1 MVAYGNYG
9 MAKGYDAD
17 SQILKFR
24 AVKWGANAE
33 SVAPIS
39 AAGESGVGISQFDCL
54 TAEILQGKGVTV
66 MEEGITEWT
75 VGSGGVTRGDR
86 VTTDNTGRCVRAVGY
101 DFLWGVARQTGA
113 ENERV
118 AVNLED
124 VKNRNE
130 TTT

>member
-24 AVKWGANAE
+24 AVDFGAAAE
-33 SVAPIS
+33 SVKPCVI
-39 AAGESGVGISQFDCL
+39 AGGTGVGVSQFDCL
-54 TAEILQGKGVTV
+54 TAEIAKGKGVTV
-66 MEEGITEWT
+66 MEDGITEWE

-86 VTTDNTGRCVRAVGY
+86 VTTDNSGRCVRAVGY
-101 DFLWGVARQTGA
+101 DYLWGVARQTGA
-113 ENERV
+113 ENDRV

>member
-24 AVKWGANAE
+24 AVAFGAAAE
-33 SVAPIS
+33 SVAPITV
-39 AAGESGVGISQFDCL
+39 AGSTGVGVSQFDCL

-66 MEEGITEWT
+66 MEEGITEWEL
-75 VGSGGVTRGDR
+75 GGTVTRGDR
-86 VTTDNTGRCVRAVGY
+86 VTVDNTGRCVAAAGFDY
-101 DFLWGVARQTGA
+101 LWGVARQSGTVGQ
-113 ENERV
+113 RI